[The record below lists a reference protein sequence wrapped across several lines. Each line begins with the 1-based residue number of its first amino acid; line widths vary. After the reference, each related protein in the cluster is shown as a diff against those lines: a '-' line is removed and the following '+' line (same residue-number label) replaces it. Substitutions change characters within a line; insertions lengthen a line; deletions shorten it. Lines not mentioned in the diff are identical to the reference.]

1 MTCGKVQQLRKITDK
16 FEEILTEKL
25 FNGMTIAVGGFGIAG
40 TPSTLI
46 EIVRNSGVKD
56 LTIVSNNMGIDGV
69 GLGRLLEN
77 GQVSKVLASY
87 IGENKLFMEQYLTG
101 KIEVEFV
108 PQGTL
113 AERIRSG
120 GSGIGGFYTRTAVG
134 TEIAEGKPTRE
145 INGKTYIL
153 ETAIESDI
161 ALVKAH
167 KADVEGNLRYRL
179 AARNFNPLVAQNGK
193 TTFVEAESILPR
205 GEIGPDDFHTPGVF
219 VHYIT
224 QSTVPSEIENVVNR
238 PYPVRE
244 DVSQEA

>member
-1 MTCGKVQQLRKITDK
+1 LPKVTDK
-16 FEEILTEKL
+16 FEELLKEKL
-25 FNGMTIAVGGFGIAG
+25 FDGMTIAVGGFGICG

-46 EIVRNSGVKD
+46 EIVRESGVKD

-87 IGENKLFMEQYLTG
+87 IGENKLFMEQYLSG
-101 KIEVEFV
+101 RIEVEFV

-120 GSGIGGFYTRTAVG
+120 GSGIGGFYTQTAVG
-134 TEIAEGKPTRE
+134 TELSEGKPTRE
-145 INGKTYIL
+145 INGKTYVL
-153 ETAIESDI
+153 ETAIEADV

-167 KADVEGNLRYRL
+167 KSDLEGNLRYRL

-193 TTFVEAESILPR
+193 TTFVEAESILPL
-205 GEIGPDDFHTPGVF
+205 GELGPDDFHTPGVF

-224 QSTVPSEIENVVNR
+224 KSTVPSEIENVVNR
-238 PYPVRE
+238 PQPAPAE
-244 DVSQEA
+244 ETQEV